1 MTKWKTRT
9 RMLGQPG
16 RSPVEPLKPQSPS
29 KEQHLIHGNIVGFR
43 RERIRPLAFEAD
55 AYNPGIR

>member
-1 MTKWKTRT
+1 
-9 RMLGQPG
+9 MLGQPG
-16 RSPVEPLKPQSPS
+16 RSPVEPLNPQSPS